1 MIIRPSPTS
10 TTLVDM
16 TEDVTSVSAGSMAV
30 SVHKDYGTFIN
41 GPLSVSS
48 PPTSITLGGF
58 YKFNPTAL
66 SGMPSTLITPVPTFE
81 VTVPVKNIGVQT
93 AINTAVLSSITG
105 IM

>member
-58 YKFNPTAL
+58 YTFTPTAL

-81 VTVPVKNIGVQT
+81 VTVPVKNIGIQT
-93 AINTAVLSSITG
+93 AINSVVVSSIMG
-105 IM
+105 IF